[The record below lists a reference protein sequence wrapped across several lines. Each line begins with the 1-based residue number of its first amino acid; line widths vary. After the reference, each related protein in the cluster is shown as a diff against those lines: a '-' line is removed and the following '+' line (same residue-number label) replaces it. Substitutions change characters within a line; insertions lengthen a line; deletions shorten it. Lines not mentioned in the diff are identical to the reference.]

1 MIGIAAISFLC
12 LVLFFYYYYK
22 SSKNRFRI
30 NGKTVLIT
38 GASSGI
44 GRGTYDS
51 LKRRKRNVS
60 SSMNI
65 YTDMALCLSSRGV
78 RKVVLWDLDLEGLD
92 ELKQNIEAMNGGVE
106 VSVRRVDVSI
116 PAEVANAAKN
126 VQVDVLI
133 NNAGIVTGKYL
144 LDMTEN
150 EIRRTMNTNGLAHF
164 WTVRS
169 FLPYMLKRGNECA
182 VITISSL
189 MGQMTGV
196 KLTDYCASKHAANG
210 FHESLRLELRALAE
224 RSNRSVVHTML
235 VCPYVI
241 DTGMFDG
248 AFEGSGK
255 PWFMRLGLFP
265 KLKSRYVAT
274 QIIHHLESRSHL
286 VVLPW
291 YFRYVPPVLHVLP
304 ASCMDWIEEFAG
316 ARVGMKE
323 FRGRKSGKS
332 D

>member
-1 MIGIAAISFLC
+1 MRAAGSVEVRWGFA
-12 LVLFFYYYYK
+12 F
-22 SSKNRFRI
+22 
-30 NGKTVLIT
+30 
-38 GASSGI
+38 
-44 GRGTYDS
+44 
-51 LKRRKRNVS
+51 RRKRERTS
-60 SSMNI
+60 S
-65 YTDMALCLSSRGV
+65 YFADMAFCLSSRGV
-78 RKVVLWDLDLEGLD
+78 GKILLWDVDLEGLN
-92 ELKQNIEAMNGGVE
+92 ELKQNIEAMNRGVD
-106 VSVRRVDVSI
+106 VRVRRVDVSI
-116 PAEVANAAKN
+116 PAEVAKAAGN

-144 LDMTEN
+144 LDMTES

-164 WTVRS
+164 WTTRS

-189 MGQMTGV
+189 MGQMAGV

-255 PWFMRLGLFP
+255 PWFMRHLGLFP

-274 QIIHHLESRSHL
+274 QIINHLESRSHL

-291 YFRYVPPVLHVLP
+291 YFRYVPPLLHVLP

-332 D
+332 E

>member
-1 MIGIAAISFLC
+1 
-12 LVLFFYYYYK
+12 
-22 SSKNRFRI
+22 
-30 NGKTVLIT
+30 
-38 GASSGI
+38 
-44 GRGTYDS
+44 
-51 LKRRKRNVS
+51 
-60 SSMNI
+60 
-65 YTDMALCLSSRGV
+65 MALCLSSKGV
-78 RKVVLWDLDLEGLD
+78 GRIVLWDINKQGL
-92 ELKQNIEAMNGGVE
+92 IETRDKIKAINGSVE

-116 PAEVANAAKN
+116 PADVADAAKN

-133 NNAGIVTGKYL
+133 NNAGVVTGKYL

-150 EIRRTMNTNGLAHF
+150 EIRRSMNTNGLAHF
-164 WTVRS
+164 WTTRS
-169 FLPYMLKRGNECA
+169 FLPYMLEKGNECA

-210 FHESLRLELRALAE
+210 FHESLRLELRAIAE
-224 RSNRSVVHTML
+224 RSNRSVVHSML

-265 KLKSRYVAT
+265 KLKSRFVAS
-274 QIIHHLESRSHL
+274 QIIDHLENRSHL

-291 YFRYVPPVLHVLP
+291 YFRYVPPLLHTLP
-304 ASCMDWIEEFAG
+304 VSCMDWIEEFAG
-316 ARVGMKE
+316 ARSGMKE
-323 FRGRKSGKS
+323 FRGRTNVKSE
-332 D
+332 

>member
-1 MIGIAAISFLC
+1 M
-12 LVLFFYYYYK
+12 
-22 SSKNRFRI
+22 
-30 NGKTVLIT
+30 
-38 GASSGI
+38 
-44 GRGTYDS
+44 
-51 LKRRKRNVS
+51 
-60 SSMNI
+60 
-65 YTDMALCLSSRGV
+65 
-78 RKVVLWDLDLEGLD
+78 
-92 ELKQNIEAMNGGVE
+92 
-106 VSVRRVDVSI
+106 
-116 PAEVANAAKN
+116 
-126 VQVDVLI
+126 LI

-144 LDMTEN
+144 LDMTES

-169 FLPYMLKRGNECA
+169 FLPYIRGKQVLDYN
-182 VITISSL
+182 IIPY
-189 MGQMTGV
+189 GQMTGV

-265 KLKSRYVAT
+265 KLKSRYVAN

-286 VVLPW
+286 VV
-291 YFRYVPPVLHVLP
+291 FGTCYVPPVLHVFP
-304 ASCMDWIEEFAG
+304 
-316 ARVGMKE
+316 RVTWTG
-323 FRGRKSGKS
+323 
-332 D
+332 